1 MKTEDEYQA
10 TLEYLYSFVD
20 YSLSRSFRNSPDK
33 FDLGRMRDLM
43 AALGNPEQKYPSI
56 HIAGTKGKGS
66 VAVFCSFALR
76 ADGYRVGLYT
86 SPHLHDYT
94 ERIQINGQP
103 ISYKEL
109 VSLVE
114 QLKPV
119 IESIP
124 QITTFEITTALSL
137 AYFANQKVDV
147 AILEVGLGGRLD
159 ATNVVVPAVS
169 VITSLSYDH
178 TYVLGETLP
187 EIAGEK
193 AGIIKPGIPVV
204 LSPQKEEARQVIES
218 IAAERSSPL
227 VQVGLDYK
235 FIPLNHSLEGQSLL
249 IGPAKTFPRIIE
261 GSITNGGGDSEPV
274 KLFIPLLGRHQVE
287 NAATAYTVLKVFSES
302 AFPVGGTAICAGF
315 SQTSWPGRFDVL
327 NKDPILVVDSAH
339 NRDSISKLRLTI
351 EDYFPEKE
359 IVLVFG
365 ASEDKDVYGMISEL
379 LPLVREV
386 IATQSYHPRAMEVE
400 YLVEITNKLN
410 KPVRSVPDVAD
421 ALEVAINLT
430 DNNALALATGSL
442 FIAAGAREAWMAR
455 QNIILETK

>member
-103 ISYKEL
+103 ISHTEL

-261 GSITNGGGDSEPV
+261 GGITNGGGDSEPV

>member
-227 VQVGLDYK
+227 V
-235 FIPLNHSLEGQSLL
+235 FIRYMSWFLPSGQLSKNSQLPSGETFTFA
-249 IGPAKTFPRIIE
+249 IGPISPSAR
-261 GSITNGGGDSEPV
+261 GG
-274 KLFIPLLGRHQVE
+274 I
-287 NAATAYTVLKVFSES
+287 
-302 AFPVGGTAICAGF
+302 
-315 SQTSWPGRFDVL
+315 
-327 NKDPILVVDSAH
+327 
-339 NRDSISKLRLTI
+339 RL
-351 EDYFPEKE
+351 
-359 IVLVFG
+359 
-365 ASEDKDVYGMISEL
+365 
-379 LPLVREV
+379 
-386 IATQSYHPRAMEVE
+386 
-400 YLVEITNKLN
+400 
-410 KPVRSVPDVAD
+410 SVPAPR
-421 ALEVAINLT
+421 
-430 DNNALALATGSL
+430 SS
-442 FIAAGAREAWMAR
+442 
-455 QNIILETK
+455 

>member
-1 MKTEDEYQA
+1 MNTEDEYQA

-103 ISYKEL
+103 ISHTEL

-261 GSITNGGGDSEPV
+261 GGITNGGGDSEPV

>member
-10 TLEYLYSFVD
+10 TLEYLYSYVD

-86 SPHLHDYT
+86 SPHLHDYA

-103 ISYKEL
+103 ISHTEL

-137 AYFANQKVDV
+137 VYFANQKVDV

-249 IGPAKTFPRIIE
+249 IGPAKNFPRIIE
-261 GSITNGGGDSEPV
+261 GGITNGGGDSEPV

-287 NAATAYTVLKVFSES
+287 NAATAYTVLKVFGES
-302 AFPVGGTAICAGF
+302 AFPVGGTAICEGF

-365 ASEDKDVYGMISEL
+365 ASEDKDIYGMISEL

-400 YLVEITNKLN
+400 HIVEITNKLN

>member
-43 AALGNPEQKYPSI
+43 AALGNPEQRYPSI

-137 AYFANQKVDV
+137 AYFANHKVDV

-261 GSITNGGGDSEPV
+261 GGITNGGGDSEPV

-327 NKDPILVVDSAH
+327 NNDPILVVDSAH

>member
-103 ISYKEL
+103 ISHTEL

-261 GSITNGGGDSEPV
+261 GGITNGGGDSEPV

-386 IATQSYHPRAMEVE
+386 IATQSYHPHAMEVE

>member
-103 ISYKEL
+103 ISHTEL

-261 GSITNGGGDSEPV
+261 GGITNGGGDSEPV

-421 ALEVAINLT
+421 ALEVAIKLT

>member
-103 ISYKEL
+103 ISHTEL

-261 GSITNGGGDSEPV
+261 GGITNGGGDSEPV

-421 ALEVAINLT
+421 ALEVAI
-430 DNNALALATGSL
+430 
-442 FIAAGAREAWMAR
+442 
-455 QNIILETK
+455 

>member
-1 MKTEDEYQA
+1 MNTEDEYQA

-261 GSITNGGGDSEPV
+261 GGITNGGGDSEPV